1 MNSSTDKLGEKEEEK
16 PALFQRLKHAL
27 RSSPKT
33 TEDMVAIVD
42 AASENEVIDNDAKRI
57 IEGALEV
64 SEMHARDIMVPR
76 TQMTFLKAG
85 DTLEENLQKIIES
98 AHSRYPV
105 IGENIDE
112 VLGILLAKDL
122 LPLIF
127 EKDALQ
133 PSQNT
138 EANSRDNSNSGQDS
152 KDNGGNSQHYIN
164 DLLRPAVFVPE
175 SKRLNILLRQFRE
188 DRNHMA
194 LVIDEYGTLAGLV
207 TIEDVLEEIVGEIE
221 DEHDA
226 EEHAQIRR
234 LSNSNYMIKA
244 LTPINEF
251 NEFFATDFSDDEFDT
266 IGGLVINQ
274 FGRLPK
280 RNEKASLSGF
290 TFHVTHADNRRLHAM
305 RMTTGDNHSATPGD
319 AEE

>member
-1 MNSSTDKLGEKEEEK
+1 MNTGSDKASSAEEDKPPL
-16 PALFQRLKHAL
+16 LQRLKNIF
-27 RSSPKT
+27 RSAPKT

-64 SEMHARDIMVPR
+64 SAMHARDIMVPR
-76 TQMTFLKAG
+76 TQMTYLKAH
-85 DTLEENLQKIIES
+85 DSLEDNLQIIIAS

-105 IGENIDE
+105 VGESIDE

-122 LPLIF
+122 LPLLVKSDDTDRD
-127 EKDALQ
+127 EDGDEEAV
-133 PSQNT
+133 SQQEDDSESDNT
-138 EANSRDNSNSGQDS
+138 GDQ
-152 KDNGGNSQHYIN
+152 KTIT

-175 SKRLNILLRQFRE
+175 SKRLNVLLRQFRE

-226 EEHAQIRR
+226 SDDAQIRR
-234 LSNSNYMIKA
+234 ISHSNFMIKA
-244 LTPINEF
+244 LTPIDEF
-251 NEFFATDFSDDEFDT
+251 NSFFQTEFSDEEFDT
-266 IGGLVINQ
+266 IGGLVLKQ
-274 FGRLPK
+274 FGRMPE
-280 RNEKASLSGF
+280 RGEQVSLGNF
-290 TFHVTHADNRRLHAM
+290 VFMVTNSDSRRLHSM
-305 RMTTGDNHSATPGD
+305 RLTIDDKELEVVEDN
-319 AEE
+319 EE